1 MSIDTSCPG
10 CGKRWLKGETELLP
24 EPGDV
29 TICVG
34 CGRVLRFRR
43 GMFGY
48 PLMLELLSERDERAL
63 RRAVRER
70 LRDLQP
76 ADA

>member
-10 CGKRWLKGETELLP
+10 CGRRWLKGETELLP
-24 EPGDV
+24 EAGDV

-43 GMFGY
+43 GTFG
-48 PLMLELLSERDERAL
+48 LMLVPLSERDERAL

-70 LRDLQP
+70 LNDLQP
-76 ADA
+76 TDS

>member
-29 TICVG
+29 TLCVG

-43 GMFGY
+43 GMFG
-48 PLMLELLSERDERAL
+48 LVLRALSERDERAL

-76 ADA
+76 TDA